1 MLWSP
6 YRWRLTSNIISS
18 YQISF
23 ERGKGKRKKKP
34 GYMMTWDFGFNL
46 ITLAFYISWTH
57 NYFGKNWLILD
68 KYNTTKLHQNYFL
81 WASQPM
87 RAKLRTISSNRAV
100 FHDVT
105 ELVLQFM
112 KTWVFYSPSLKSTFQ
127 IISLTLDTGLK
138 SRKFYSLMLLWIH
151 EVLWNFKIFA

>member
-1 MLWSP
+1 MGQKFNFHRCFGVLIDEDWLQIL
-6 YRWRLTSNIISS
+6 YLLTRLVLR
-18 YQISF
+18 
-23 ERGKGKRKKKP
+23 EEKVKEKKKT

-81 WASQPM
+81 WASLPM
-87 RAKLRTISSNRAV
+87 RAKLRTVSSNSAV

-112 KTWVFYSPSLKSTFQ
+112 KTWVSYSPSLVD
-127 IISLTLDTGLK
+127 IPN
-138 SRKFYSLMLLWIH
+138 H
-151 EVLWNFKIFA
+151 EPDFRHRFKK